1 MSDTRVMDPDLR
13 LEEQVCF
20 ALYAAS
26 RASTSAYRHALA
38 SVGLTY
44 PQYLALL
51 VLWEEDGL
59 TVRQLGDR
67 LLLDSGTLSPL
78 LARLEH
84 AGLVERSRSAGD
96 GRSVHVHLTESGR
109 RLRAE
114 AETIQCSLLDRVD
127 MPQEDLVQLRTL
139 AQRLVTSLDGADR
152 GDQ

>member
-1 MSDTRVMDPDLR
+1 MNTDLR
-13 LEEQVCF
+13 LEQQVCF

-51 VLWEEDGL
+51 ALWEEDGL

-78 LARLEH
+78 LARLEN
-84 AGLVERSRSAGD
+84 AGLVARSRSAD
-96 GRSVHVHLTESGR
+96 DRRSVHVHLTESGA

-114 AETIQCSLLDRVD
+114 AETIQCSLSDRLD
-127 MPQEDLVQLRTL
+127 MPEEDLVQLRTL
-139 AQRLVTSLDGADR
+139 AQRVVTSLEAADR
-152 GDQ
+152 DGR